1 MMVKRHLSPKGAIMR
16 TLLHLDSSP
25 AVTSVSRELTR
36 AFVQTWQGRHP
47 DGSVVYRDLAA
58 QPPSAINALW
68 IGAAYTP
75 AADRT
80 PEQQNALVMSDEL
93 IAELERADEYVIGV
107 AMHNFAIPAVLKLW
121 VDQVVRAGRTFSYS
135 EIGAKG
141 LLQGKKATIIVASG
155 GVYGPGSPAAAMN
168 HIDPY
173 LKTILAFIG
182 VTDVTFITA
191 GGSARLMSGKVD
203 REAFLQP
210 ALEQVRAA
218 AA

>member
-1 MMVKRHLSPKGAIMR
+1 MR
-16 TLLHLDSSP
+16 
-25 AVTSVSRELTR
+25 
-36 AFVQTWQGRHP
+36 
-47 DGSVVYRDLAA
+47 
-58 QPPSAINALW
+58 
-68 IGAAYTP
+68 
-75 AADRT
+75 
-80 PEQQNALVMSDEL
+80 
-93 IAELERADEYVIGV
+93 
-107 AMHNFAIPAVLKLW
+107 
-121 VDQVVRAGRTFSYS
+121 VVRAGRTFSYS
-135 EIGAKG
+135 EIGPKG
-141 LLQGKKATIIVASG
+141 LLQGKKATIVVASG

-203 REAFLQP
+203 RETFLQP